1 MQNVKLCIKG
11 SEKKYI
17 GNCEMA
23 MLLMSQGDVF
33 KNGESE
39 TFRCI
44 EIEGRIN
51 PHSPASKVYCNPY
64 APTSLDSSTSWLTS
78 KGLFHHILTF
88 EEEPQHFPSPF
99 CSLSL

>member
-1 MQNVKLCIKG
+1 MQNVELCIKG

-39 TFRCI
+39 TFRGI
-44 EIEGRIN
+44 EIEVGLTLTPLPPKFTATHML
-51 PHSPASKVYCNPY
+51 PHP
-64 APTSLDSSTSWLTS
+64 LTHQ
-78 KGLFHHILTF
+78 HHG
-88 EEEPQHFPSPF
+88 
-99 CSLSL
+99 